1 MFDEIFYARDACWYV
16 FGSESV
22 CDVAGLASRAHPP
35 LGKWLIGSGIA
46 LFGYDPFGWRV
57 AAALD
62 GTLTVVLVYLLG
74 RRLFARSVSAT
85 AASVGAAAASA
96 LLAIDFL
103 HLVQSRVG
111 MLDAFI
117 VLFVVA
123 ALLAVVLDRD
133 RDRDRDRESRWW
145 RRITLGRPWRLA
157 AGVFLGAAAATKW
170 SGAYVAPAVIGLV
183 VAWEIAERRRR
194 DPDAGWAAWVGGAFR
209 REALPTAILLGAV
222 PLVVYIASYTGRMP
236 GELIAAPWDP
246 ASVWN
251 GIWQHQRAMLDF
263 HTELS
268 GDHPYQSP
276 PWSWVLLKRPVAYW
290 FSDQAGTYREILA
303 LGNPLVWWPAML
315 ALIGLVFTWWR
326 AGFRVLRHEPV
337 ILAGAASTFLPWIV
351 LSGDRS
357 QTFIWYLLPT
367 VPFLCLAIAAFV
379 AFAWSSRAG
388 RIVAAVYGVLVVA
401 SFAFYLPL
409 LTALP
414 LSPDDW
420 RSRIIFT
427 DCGSQVVPDDTTSEG
442 SPPPGW
448 CWI

>member
-1 MFDEIFYARDACWYV
+1 MGWRPRTRGCIRPTTSHGTGCGHCPTTAGTSSGTPSRDDPTPSRATRSSPAPASRRSPPAPQTEVDEPPISRRAHGLGLRGFRSLRITLWPGPTRIRIIDTAIARAGRAWSRLDTVLLAVITLGAAALRFASLGRPIELVFDEIFYARDACWYV
-16 FGSESV
+16 YGSESV
-22 CDVAGLASRAHPP
+22 CDIAGPASRAHPP

-74 RRLFARSVSAT
+74 RRLFAGSVSAT
-85 AASVGAAAASA
+85 AASVGAAAAAA

-209 REALPTAILLGAV
+209 REALPTFVVLGIV
-222 PLVVYIASYTGRMP
+222 PLLVYVASYTGRMP
-236 GELIAAPWDP
+236 GELIALPWVEG
-246 ASVWN
+246 SVWR
-251 GIWQHQRAMLDF
+251 GIWEHQRAMLDF
-263 HTELS
+263 HTALS

-276 PWSWVLLKRPVAYW
+276 PWSWPLIKRPVAYW
-290 FSDQAGTYREILA
+290 FSDE
-303 LGNPLVWWPAML
+303 
-315 ALIGLVFTWWR
+315 
-326 AGFRVLRHEPV
+326 
-337 ILAGAASTFLPWIV
+337 
-351 LSGDRS
+351 GD
-357 QTFIWYLLPT
+357 
-367 VPFLCLAIAAFV
+367 
-379 AFAWSSRAG
+379 
-388 RIVAAVYGVLVVA
+388 
-401 SFAFYLPL
+401 
-409 LTALP
+409 
-414 LSPDDW
+414 
-420 RSRIIFT
+420 
-427 DCGSQVVPDDTTSEG
+427 
-442 SPPPGW
+442 
-448 CWI
+448 